1 MNDYSMPTTSFT
13 TRIDSDLKK
22 SLEQIAQYEER
33 SASWIANR
41 AIKAFVEEREAT
53 RSLVEAG
60 LELVSQNAP
69 AISSG
74 SVHQWLTDD
83 ETKAFPSTDS

>member
-1 MNDYSMPTTSFT
+1 MNDFPMPTTSFT
-13 TRIDSDLKK
+13 TRIDSDLKR

-41 AIKAFVEEREAT
+41 AIKTFVEEREAT
-53 RSLVEAG
+53 RSLVETG

-74 SVHQWLTDD
+74 AVHQWLRDD
-83 ETKAFPSTDS
+83 EKKVFPSTDS